1 MASSTS
7 EVIHRISGVDGYS
20 SRGSKRVNKPPKVE
34 AKPPCYVRC
43 SGFLVEN
50 SAFISLTTI
59 LTIYALT
66 GDDFRIIFTEKPAD
80 LWFNVMV
87 LVCIAIFSFEIVI
100 SVMGKSDYWLGFFF
114 ILDLVSTV
122 TLVLDLTWINDL
134 LAGNGDSSSLRSG
147 RTARIG
153 AKAAR
158 MIRVLRLVR
167 ILKLY
172 KALYEAGRERARRKQ
187 QAALRATAKGE
198 DDEWDEQDDEA
209 LVDAEETAVQNQ
221 AGQESTLG
229 KKLSEMTTRRVII
242 LILAMMVI
250 LPLLQVDDFTQSP
263 FSAEYGADQVM
274 ESFKDYD
281 ASGSITDRAR
291 YWHSMLTYVY
301 YHNWYAGKGL
311 QSFCRY
317 SETVSCSNGF
327 WAHLYFVG
335 IRGNN
340 ESLVTGKAGK
350 ARLNF
355 TVVES
360 FDRMSEAEPAAIYN
374 LGSLPTRAQEL
385 LAAEWNTDCPVT
397 TGSYLKGVSI
407 IAEELAGVSY
417 VVACPQDLR
426 VTESLRYSPVWQTR
440 SAFDEW
446 RFEFYFDVRPF
457 NTETAIFS
465 LATTSFVLVLLLAG
479 SLMFSRDANRLIVNP
494 VEQMIRRVKEI
505 RDNPLIA
512 MQMADDEFKL
522 EELRKYRQK
531 RQGCFSRVLSALSS
545 CRCFTA
551 NKDGPMET
559 VILEKTI
566 IKLGSLL
573 ALGFGEAG
581 ANIISHNMKGSD
593 SAGVNAILPGMKV
606 DCVIGL
612 CRVLDFGTA
621 TEVLQGRIMTF
632 VNQIAEII
640 HGVVDEFHGSP
651 NKNSGDQFLVIWRMD
666 TGNNV
671 SRWEDL
677 DHKKVVRQRIA
688 EMSILAFCKILG
700 ALHRSALLADYRTH
714 PGLQYRLQ
722 VRNGSEASEVRVN
735 LSFGLHAGWAIEGA
749 VGSEFKIDASYVS
762 PNVNIASS
770 VERCTQVY
778 GVSVVVAQSCME
790 LCSLEFMN
798 KGRLIDRVLLS
809 GSSAPMRLY
818 CVDLDFWSLDVDRSR
833 GPLVA
838 LSTKNRYRARQFIA
852 SQKQDKWSEESRMVT
867 AFDSDPSIG
876 VMRQR
881 YSIEFFQLF
890 NMGYQ
895 NYSQGE
901 WLVARRMLAETKHL
915 LGVEDGPSAALL
927 RFMEDPYQF
936 ECPKD
941 WNEVRDLSSMLS

>member
-20 SRGSKRVNKPPKVE
+20 TRGSKRVNKPSKVE

-311 QSFCRY
+311 QRFAGTPRRSPAPMASGHTC
-317 SETVSCSNGF
+317 TL
-327 WAHLYFVG
+327 WAFVA
-335 IRGNN
+335 
-340 ESLVTGKAGK
+340 T
-350 ARLNF
+350 
-355 TVVES
+355 
-360 FDRMSEAEPAAIYN
+360 
-374 LGSLPTRAQEL
+374 TRA
-385 LAAEWNTDCPVT
+385 
-397 TGSYLKGVSI
+397 S
-407 IAEELAGVSY
+407 
-417 VVACPQDLR
+417 
-426 VTESLRYSPVWQTR
+426 
-440 SAFDEW
+440 
-446 RFEFYFDVRPF
+446 
-457 NTETAIFS
+457 
-465 LATTSFVLVLLLAG
+465 
-479 SLMFSRDANRLIVNP
+479 
-494 VEQMIRRVKEI
+494 
-505 RDNPLIA
+505 
-512 MQMADDEFKL
+512 
-522 EELRKYRQK
+522 
-531 RQGCFSRVLSALSS
+531 
-545 CRCFTA
+545 
-551 NKDGPMET
+551 
-559 VILEKTI
+559 
-566 IKLGSLL
+566 
-573 ALGFGEAG
+573 
-581 ANIISHNMKGSD
+581 
-593 SAGVNAILPGMKV
+593 
-606 DCVIGL
+606 
-612 CRVLDFGTA
+612 
-621 TEVLQGRIMTF
+621 
-632 VNQIAEII
+632 
-640 HGVVDEFHGSP
+640 
-651 NKNSGDQFLVIWRMD
+651 
-666 TGNNV
+666 
-671 SRWEDL
+671 
-677 DHKKVVRQRIA
+677 
-688 EMSILAFCKILG
+688 
-700 ALHRSALLADYRTH
+700 
-714 PGLQYRLQ
+714 
-722 VRNGSEASEVRVN
+722 
-735 LSFGLHAGWAIEGA
+735 
-749 VGSEFKIDASYVS
+749 
-762 PNVNIASS
+762 
-770 VERCTQVY
+770 
-778 GVSVVVAQSCME
+778 
-790 LCSLEFMN
+790 SLE
-798 KGRLIDRVLLS
+798 RLAKRDSTSPWWKASTECRRQSPPRSITWVPCRPERR
-809 GSSAPMRLY
+809 SS
-818 CVDLDFWSLDVDRSR
+818 
-833 GPLVA
+833 
-838 LSTKNRYRARQFIA
+838 
-852 SQKQDKWSEESRMVT
+852 
-867 AFDSDPSIG
+867 
-876 VMRQR
+876 
-881 YSIEFFQLF
+881 
-890 NMGYQ
+890 
-895 NYSQGE
+895 
-901 WLVARRMLAETKHL
+901 
-915 LGVEDGPSAALL
+915 
-927 RFMEDPYQF
+927 
-936 ECPKD
+936 
-941 WNEVRDLSSMLS
+941 

>member
-1 MASSTS
+1 
-7 EVIHRISGVDGYS
+7 
-20 SRGSKRVNKPPKVE
+20 VE
-34 AKPPCYVRC
+34 AKPACYVRF
-43 SGFLVEN
+43 SSVLVEN
-50 SAFISLTTI
+50 SVFISLTTI

-66 GDDFRIIFTEKPAD
+66 GDDFRIIFTQKPAD
-80 LWFNVMV
+80 LYFNVMV
-87 LVCIAIFSFEIVI
+87 LVCIAIFSFEIII
-100 SVMGKSDYWLGFFF
+100 SVMGKTDYFLGFFF
-114 ILDLVSTV
+114 VLDVVSTI
-122 TLVLDLTWINDL
+122 TLLLDLTWVNDA
-134 LAGNGDSSSLRSG
+134 LAGGGDSSSLRSG

-172 KALYEAGRERARRKQ
+172 KALYEADRERARRKQ
-187 QAALRATAKGE
+187 QAAMRATRGE

-221 AGQESTLG
+221 AAEESTLG

-242 LILAMMVI
+242 LILAMLLI
-250 LPLLQVDDFTQSP
+250 LPLLQVDDFTQAP
-263 FSAEYGADQVM
+263 FSAEYGATQVM

-281 ASGSITDRAR
+281 TSGSTTDQAR
-291 YWHSMLTYVY
+291 YWNSMLTYVY
-301 YHNWYAGKGL
+301 YHNWFAGKGL
-311 QSFCRY
+311 AAYCSYAQAF
-317 SETVSCSNGF
+317 SCSNGF
-327 WAHLYFVG
+327 SGHLYFVG

-340 ESLVTGKAGK
+340 ESMVTGKADK
-350 ARLNF
+350 ARLNL
-355 TVVES
+355 TAVEA
-360 FDRMSEAEPAAIYN
+360 FDQLSQVEPQAIYN
-374 LGSLPTRAQEL
+374 LGTLPNRAQEL
-385 LAAEWNTDCPVT
+385 LAAEWSNCPFGSGNTH
-397 TGSYLKGVSI
+397 LKGVSI
-407 IAEELAGVSY
+407 IAEEMAGVSY
-417 VVACPQDLR
+417 VVSCPQDLR
-426 VTESLRYSPVWQTR
+426 VTEYQRYTSLWQTR
-440 SAFDEW
+440 QAWDEW
-446 RFEFYFDVRPF
+446 HLEFYFDIRTY
-457 NTETAIFS
+457 NTEAAIFS
-465 LATTSFVLVLLLAG
+465 LATTGFVLVLLLAG

-494 VEQMIRRVKEI
+494 VEQMMRRVKTI

-522 EELRKYRQK
+522 EELRKYREK
-531 RQGCFSRVLSALSS
+531 RQGCFSRVLSAVSS
-545 CRCFTA
+545 CRFFAASTE
-551 NKDGPMET
+551 GPMET

-651 NKNSGDQFLVIWRMD
+651 NKNSGEQFLVIWRMD
-666 TGNNV
+666 TDNRG
-671 SRWEDL
+671 RLEDL
-677 DHKKVVRQRIA
+677 DYKKVVQSRIA

-722 VRNGSEASEVRVN
+722 AKNGSDSSEVRVN

-798 KGRLIDRVLLS
+798 KSRLIDRVLVA

-818 CVDLDFWSLDVDRSR
+818 CVDLDFLSLDVDKSK
-833 GPLVA
+833 GPLWA

-852 SQKQDKWSEESRMVT
+852 SQKQEKWSQEFRMVT
-867 AFDSDPSIG
+867 AFDSDPSIV
-876 VMRQR
+876 VMRER
-881 YSIEFFQLF
+881 YTIEFFQLF

-901 WLVARRMLAETKHL
+901 WLVARRMLAETKYL
-915 LGVEDGPSAALL
+915 LGFEDGPSSALL